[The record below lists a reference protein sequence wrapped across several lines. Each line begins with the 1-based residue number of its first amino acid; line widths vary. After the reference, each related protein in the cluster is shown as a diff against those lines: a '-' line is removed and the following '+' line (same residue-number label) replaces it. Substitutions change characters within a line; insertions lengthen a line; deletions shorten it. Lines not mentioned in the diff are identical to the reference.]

1 MCSSDLGIKQVEMRD
16 LYGIWG
22 LGWHPI
28 ARIPIIVLYFILSIS
43 FVVWPAQKNL
53 ATLMSCSA
61 GLMAAAQFWHG
72 FGGGLFLAWFLPAAI
87 LTIFRPNLDYCVAL
101 ETVRPTRKRLKKLMG
116 DEPVDKPMA
125 AA

>member
-1 MCSSDLGIKQVEMRD
+1 M
-16 LYGIWG
+16 
-22 LGWHPI
+22 
-28 ARIPIIVLYFILSIS
+28 RIPIIVVFVILSLS

-61 GLMAAAQFWHG
+61 ALMAAAQFWHG
-72 FGGGLFLAWFLPAAI
+72 FGGGLFLAWFLPFAI

-101 ETVRPTRKRLKKLMG
+101 EVVVPWRRRPKTPEKE
-116 DEPVDKPMA
+116 EPASQPLA